1 MKIQKTY
8 QIGKIMEEQNM
19 KNEYIVAIDYSANYK
34 PMTID
39 YKMLKAENLLDAMNE
54 AEQYMDKET
63 VYLLKIMKR
72 SGAAH
77 KVKGVDAQEAT
88 YTDVLTN
95 RGNGWHNT
103 DAVHCEQP
111 WMSQMWV
118 YNNGFVDLYYCEE
131 IRPA

>member
-1 MKIQKTY
+1 
-8 QIGKIMEEQNM
+8 M

-77 KVKGVDAQEAT
+77 KSQGRGCTRSHLHRRPHQPRQWLAQHRCGSLRAALDEPDVGVQQR
-88 YTDVLTN
+88 L
-95 RGNGWHNT
+95 
-103 DAVHCEQP
+103 C
-111 WMSQMWV
+111 
-118 YNNGFVDLYYCEE
+118 
-131 IRPA
+131 

>member
-1 MKIQKTY
+1 
-8 QIGKIMEEQNM
+8 M
-19 KNEYIVAIDYSANYK
+19 KNEYIVAIDYRANYK
-34 PMTID
+34 PLTID

-77 KVKGVDAQEAT
+77 KVKGVDAREAT

-95 RGNGWHNT
+95 RGNGWHST
-103 DAVHCEQP
+103 DVAHCEQP
-111 WMSQMWV
+111 WRVPSAPTRRCAPSGNFSASSPFWCR
-118 YNNGFVDLYYCEE
+118 F
-131 IRPA
+131 

>member
-1 MKIQKTY
+1 
-8 QIGKIMEEQNM
+8 M

-77 KVKGVDAQEAT
+77 KVKGVDAREAA

-95 RGNGWHNT
+95 RGNGWHST
-103 DAVHCEQP
+103 DAAHCAQP

-118 YNNGFVDLYYCEE
+118 YSNGFVDLYYCEE
-131 IRPA
+131 VRPA

>member
-1 MKIQKTY
+1 
-8 QIGKIMEEQNM
+8 M
-19 KNEYIVAIDYSANYK
+19 KNEYIVANDYRANYK
-34 PMTID
+34 PLTID

-77 KVKGVDAQEAT
+77 KVKGVDAREAT

-95 RGNGWHNT
+95 RGQWLAQHRCSSLRAAL
-103 DAVHCEQP
+103 DEP
-111 WMSQMWV
+111 D
-118 YNNGFVDLYYCEE
+118 VDVQQRFC
-131 IRPA
+131 

>member
-1 MKIQKTY
+1 
-8 QIGKIMEEQNM
+8 M

-39 YKMLKAENLLDAMNE
+39 YKMLKAENLLDAMNG
-54 AEQYMDKET
+54 
-63 VYLLKIMKR
+63 

-77 KVKGVDAQEAT
+77 KVKGVDAREAT

-103 DAVHCEQP
+103 DAAHCEQP

-131 IRPA
+131 VRPA

>member
-1 MKIQKTY
+1 
-8 QIGKIMEEQNM
+8 M

-34 PMTID
+34 PLTID

-77 KVKGVDAQEAT
+77 KVKGVDEGRPYPHIT
-88 YTDVLTN
+88 
-95 RGNGWHNT
+95 GCG
-103 DAVHCEQP
+103 E
-111 WMSQMWV
+111 
-118 YNNGFVDLYYCEE
+118 LY
-131 IRPA
+131 RHPARSYPAGSGRSMLEKFQV

>member
-1 MKIQKTY
+1 
-8 QIGKIMEEQNM
+8 M
-19 KNEYIVAIDYSANYK
+19 KNKYIVAIDYSANYK

-77 KVKGVDAQEAT
+77 KVKGVDAREAT

-103 DAVHCEQP
+103 DAAHCGQP

-131 IRPA
+131 VRPA

>member
-1 MKIQKTY
+1 M
-8 QIGKIMEEQNM
+8 
-19 KNEYIVAIDYSANYK
+19 
-34 PMTID
+34 
-39 YKMLKAENLLDAMNE
+39 DAMNE

-77 KVKGVDAQEAT
+77 KVKGVDAREAA

-95 RGNGWHNT
+95 RGNGWHST
-103 DAVHCEQP
+103 DVAHCEQP

-118 YNNGFVDLYYCEE
+118 YSNGFVDLYYCEE
-131 IRPA
+131 VRPA

>member
-1 MKIQKTY
+1 
-8 QIGKIMEEQNM
+8 M

-77 KVKGVDAQEAT
+77 KVKGVDAREAT

-95 RGNGWHNT
+95 RGNGWPTSANR
-103 DAVHCEQP
+103 
-111 WMSQMWV
+111 S
-118 YNNGFVDLYYCEE
+118 G
-131 IRPA
+131 RPQGGCSAWLTTGRSAGAFPIPCR

>member
-1 MKIQKTY
+1 
-8 QIGKIMEEQNM
+8 M

-77 KVKGVDAQEAT
+77 KVKGVDAREAT
-88 YTDVLTN
+88 YSDVLSTDV
-95 RGNGWHNT
+95 
-103 DAVHCEQP
+103 AHCEQP
-111 WMSQMWV
+111 WMSQMWM
-118 YNNGFVDLYYCEE
+118 YSNGFVDLYYCEE
-131 IRPA
+131 VRPACTTS

>member
-1 MKIQKTY
+1 
-8 QIGKIMEEQNM
+8 M

-77 KVKGVDAQEAT
+77 KVKGVDAREAT

-103 DAVHCEQP
+103 DAAHCEQP

-118 YNNGFVDLYYCEE
+118 YNNGFVDLYYCEKV
-131 IRPA
+131 RPA